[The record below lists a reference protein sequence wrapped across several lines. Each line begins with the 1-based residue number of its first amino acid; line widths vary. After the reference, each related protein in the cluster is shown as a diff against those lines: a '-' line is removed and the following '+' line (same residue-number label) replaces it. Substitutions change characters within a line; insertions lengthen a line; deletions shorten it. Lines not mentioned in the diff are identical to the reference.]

1 MSVRKFD
8 DLGFNA
14 RLDKFY
20 GEKADYITMDSRL
33 KAALKETMIEHEVM
47 TEKDELNAVYLL
59 PEGVLV
65 RINELQLY
73 FIPDDEE

>member
-1 MSVRKFD
+1 
-8 DLGFNA
+8 
-14 RLDKFY
+14 
-20 GEKADYITMDSRL
+20 
-33 KAALKETMIEHEVM
+33 MIEHEVM

>member
-1 MSVRKFD
+1 
-8 DLGFNA
+8 
-14 RLDKFY
+14 
-20 GEKADYITMDSRL
+20 MDSRL
-33 KAALKETMIEHEVM
+33 KAELKKTMIEHEVM